1 MIKILVSDALSEEG
15 LKVFRESKEL
25 TVDVKTDL
33 KPDALKEIIKDYDA
47 LVVRS
52 ATKVTSEII
61 QAAKKLKVVG
71 RAGVG
76 LDNVDLE
83 AATQKGIIV
92 MNTPAGNTIS
102 TAEHTFSM
110 ILALS
115 RNIPQANSSTKKGE
129 WKRSKFMGVE
139 VYGKTLGI
147 VGFGRIGSE
156 VAKRALSFGMKILA
170 YDPFL
175 SVEVAESIGVEIAEL
190 KKVLQ
195 EADYITVHTPLTDET
210 RHMISDK
217 EFVLMK
223 KGVRIINCARGGII
237 DEAALVK
244 ALKDSKV
251 AGAAMDVFESEPL
264 AADSELLKL
273 DNVVTTPHLGAS
285 TEEAQVNVAIEVAEI
300 VRDALLGRGIR
311 NAANYPC
318 LEAEVCK
325 ILNPYINLGE
335 KLGMFGAQLVEGR
348 FQELIINYSGEIT
361 KYDLS
366 PVTMALAKGVLE
378 PILKETV
385 NFVNAVSLLKER
397 GIKLRESKSAQEG
410 EFVNLIQLE
419 IKTDKEVKKVFGTLS
434 SNKQPRIVKIDDYY
448 LELYPIGEM
457 VFIRNWDKPGLI
469 GSLGTLMGESGI
481 NIAAMTFGRDKQGG
495 KAISVLN
502 VDSQVS
508 PAIQDRIRELENILT
523 VKVIRT

>member
-1 MIKILVSDALSEEG
+1 MIKILVSDPLSEEG
-15 LKVFRESKEL
+15 LKILKEVKEFQ
-25 TVDVKTDL
+25 VDVKTDL
-33 KPDALKEIIKDYDA
+33 KPEGLKEIIKDYDA
-47 LVVRS
+47 LIVRS
-52 ATKVTSEII
+52 ATKVTKDII
-61 QAAKKLKVVG
+61 SAADKLRVIG

-76 LDNVDLE
+76 LDNVDLD

-102 TAEHTFSM
+102 TAEHTVSM

-139 VYGKTLGI
+139 LYNKVLGI

-156 VAKRALSFGMKILA
+156 VAKRALSFGMKVLA

-175 SVEVAESIGVEIAEL
+175 SKKIAESIGVEVVEL
-190 KKVLQ
+190 KDLF
-195 EADYITVHTPLTDET
+195 ERSDYITVHTPLTEET
-210 RHMISDK
+210 KHMISGK
-217 EFVLMK
+217 EFAIMK
-223 KGVRIINCARGGII
+223 KGVRVINCARGGII
-237 DEAALVK
+237 DEAALVEAIK
-244 ALKDSKV
+244 EGKV
-251 AGAAMDVFESEPL
+251 AGAAIDVFEKEPL
-264 AADSELLKL
+264 APESEFLKL
-273 DNVVTTPHLGAS
+273 DNVITTPHLGAS

-325 ILNPYINLGE
+325 FLDPYINLAE
-335 KLGMFGAQLVEGR
+335 KIGIFSSQLVEGR
-348 FQELIINYSGEIT
+348 FQEISISYGGDIMQ
-361 KYDLS
+361 YDLS
-366 PVTMALAKGVLE
+366 PLTMALVKGMLS

-385 NFVNAVSLLKER
+385 NFINAVSLARER
-397 GIKLRESKSAQEG
+397 GIKISESKSSSEE

-419 IKTDKEVKKVFGTLS
+419 IRTDKETKSICGTLS

-448 LELYPIGEM
+448 VELSPMGQMI
-457 VFIRNWDKPGLI
+457 FIQNWDRPGIIGNL
-469 GSLGTLMGESGI
+469 GSLMGKNNI
-481 NIAAMTFGRDKQGG
+481 NIAAMTFGRDVPGG

-502 VDSQVS
+502 IDSPVS
-508 PAIQDRIRELENILT
+508 LALMEQIRKLENILT
-523 VKVIRT
+523 AKEIRI

>member
-1 MIKILVSDALSEEG
+1 MIKVLVSDALSEEG
-15 LKVFRESKEL
+15 LKIFKASTEL

-52 ATKVTSEII
+52 ATKVTKEII
-61 QAAKKLKVVG
+61 QAAEKLKVIG

-92 MNTPAGNTIS
+92 MNTTAGNTIS

-115 RNIPQANSSTKKGE
+115 RNIPQANASTKKGE

-175 SVEVAESIGVEIAEL
+175 SAEVAESIGVEIAEL

-217 EFVLMK
+217 EFALMK
-223 KGVRIINCARGGII
+223 KGVRVINCARGGII
-237 DEAALVK
+237 DEAALVN
-244 ALKDSKV
+244 ALKEQKV
-251 AGAAMDVFESEPL
+251 AGAAMDVFEKEPL
-264 AADSELLKL
+264 TVENELLKF
-273 DNVVTTPHLGAS
+273 DNVVITPHLGAS

-335 KLGMFGAQLVEGR
+335 KLGMFAAQLVEGR
-348 FQELIINYSGEIT
+348 FQELVINYSGEIT

-366 PVTMALAKGVLE
+366 SVTMALAKGVLE

-419 IKTDKEVKKVFGTLS
+419 IKTDKEVKKVLGTLS

-469 GSLGTLMGESGI
+469 GSLGTLMGKNGI

-502 VDSQVS
+502 VDSQVG
-508 PAIQDRIRELENILT
+508 PEIQDKIRELENILT

>member
-15 LKVFRESKEL
+15 LKVFKESKEL

-52 ATKVTSEII
+52 ATKVTKDVIES
-61 QAAKKLKVVG
+61 AKKLKVIG

-115 RNIPQANSSTKKGE
+115 RNIPQANASTKKGE

-139 VYGKTLGI
+139 LYGKTLGI

-175 SVEVAESIGVEIAEL
+175 SAEVAESIGVEIAEL

-217 EFVLMK
+217 EFALMK
-223 KGVRIINCARGGII
+223 KGVRVINCARGGII
-237 DEAALVK
+237 DEVALVSAIK
-244 ALKDSKV
+244 EQKV
-251 AGAAMDVFESEPL
+251 SGAAMDVFESEPL
-264 AADSELLKL
+264 SAESELLKL
-273 DNVVTTPHLGAS
+273 DNVIITPHLGAS

-335 KLGMFGAQLVEGR
+335 KLGMFAAQLVEGR
-348 FQELIINYSGEIT
+348 FQELVINYSGEIT

-419 IKTDKEVKKVFGTLS
+419 IKTDKEAKNVFGTLS

-469 GSLGTLMGESGI
+469 GSLGTLMGKNGI
-481 NIAAMTFGRDKQGG
+481 NIAAMTFGRDQLGG
-495 KAISVLN
+495 KAISILN

-508 PAIQDRIRELENILT
+508 SEIQDKIRELENILT